1 MAIANF
7 TENEGEMKTEE
18 LFCSAGYNSYVY
30 SRVTGLAV
38 SAVNIF
44 LSVTAFLGNTLILVA
59 LHKENSLHPPSK
71 LLLRCLAI
79 SDLCVGLVSEPLA
92 VIYWMSTIFE
102 RWNFCP
108 HIFVSLVVTSYILC
122 GMSLSIMTAISV
134 DRLLALSLG
143 LKYRQVVTLRRT
155 YSFIT
160 TLCVISIVFS
170 TMYVTSNEIAAR
182 YTQILTTV
190 CLTTSSASFTK
201 IFLKLRQRQ
210 NEVQEFNLPRQSNQL
225 NIARYRKAVSSAL
238 WLQLTLVVCYLPNGL
253 VTFLTSKSRISPFL
267 SLVNKIG
274 LTLVFLNSS
283 LNPLLYCWK
292 MRELRQAVKKTIKQL
307 WCSSA

>member
-1 MAIANF
+1 
-7 TENEGEMKTEE
+7 
-18 LFCSAGYNSYVY
+18 
-30 SRVTGLAV
+30 
-38 SAVNIF
+38 
-44 LSVTAFLGNTLILVA
+44 
-59 LHKENSLHPPSK
+59 
-71 LLLRCLAI
+71 
-79 SDLCVGLVSEPLA
+79 
-92 VIYWMSTIFE
+92 
-102 RWNFCP
+102 
-108 HIFVSLVVTSYILC
+108 
-122 GMSLSIMTAISV
+122 MTAISV

-155 YSFIT
+155 YTFIT

-170 TMYVTSNEIAAR
+170 TLYVKSNEIAAR
-182 YTQILTTV
+182 YIQILTTV
-190 CLTTSSASFTK
+190 CLTTSSASFTN

-210 NEVQEFNLPRQSNQL
+210 NEVQEFKLPSQSNQL
-225 NIARYRKAVSSAL
+225 NVARYRKAVSSAL

-267 SLVNKIG
+267 SLINKIG
-274 LTLVFLNSS
+274 LTFVFLNSS